1 MLTLGQAAKETGLSK
16 PSISKAIKTGRLSAV
31 KTENGEYQ
39 IDPVELFRVYPVT
52 SKPGGY
58 FTRGNPRFTQWVTGC
73 T

>member
-39 IDPVELFRVYPVT
+39 IDPVELFRA
-52 SKPGGY
+52 
-58 FTRGNPRFTQWVTGC
+58 
-73 T
+73 